1 MFKNN
6 RSLLIIAL
14 IAVINS
20 LGYGIIIPIL
30 YSYSLKYGL
39 TDFENGLLFAIF
51 SICQFISTP
60 IIGRL
65 SDKFGR
71 RPLLISS
78 IFGTAVSFFMA
89 AFAPSA
95 FFLFLAR
102 ALDGITAG
110 NIPVAS
116 AVISDTTSDKER
128 AKGFGIIGAAFGFG
142 FVFGPAISA
151 VTLRY
156 GENVPFI
163 IAGVVSLITVF
174 ITYFFLP
181 ETNKHMGGHVN
192 LRNVFDF
199 KKLVTAVADKA
210 TGMTL
215 LLSLIYN
222 IAFGLFIFTFQPF
235 AVKILELS
243 ANTISVIYTIYGI
256 VGLVAQGLIIPR
268 VVRKYGEK
276 NGLLFSFIL
285 GTLSFIGMYVS
296 RDVTSF
302 IVISVAFGIGNSF
315 FLPVVQ
321 SLLSKEVDAK
331 SQGTILGLNSSYIS
345 LGTIIGPILGGFI
358 ATFGIPLPFILGA
371 ILSCICFVLVYTKIK
386 SSYHHEES
394 LA

>member
-1 MFKNN
+1 
-6 RSLLIIAL
+6 
-14 IAVINS
+14 
-20 LGYGIIIPIL
+20 
-30 YSYSLKYGL
+30 
-39 TDFENGLLFAIF
+39 
-51 SICQFISTP
+51 
-60 IIGRL
+60 
-65 SDKFGR
+65 
-71 RPLLISS
+71 
-78 IFGTAVSFFMA
+78 
-89 AFAPSA
+89 
-95 FFLFLAR
+95 
-102 ALDGITAG
+102 
-110 NIPVAS
+110 
-116 AVISDTTSDKER
+116 
-128 AKGFGIIGAAFGFG
+128 
-142 FVFGPAISA
+142 
-151 VTLRY
+151 
-156 GENVPFI
+156 
-163 IAGVVSLITVF
+163 
-174 ITYFFLP
+174 
-181 ETNKHMGGHVN
+181 MGGHVN

-268 VVRKYGEK
+268 VVKKYGEK
-276 NGLLFSFIL
+276 KGLLFSFIL

-296 RDVTSF
+296 RDIASF
-302 IVISVAFGIGNSF
+302 IVISIVFGIGNSF